1 MANTSK
7 GIYYP
12 STPSATADLLTDLKD
27 MAESIDTVLDD
38 IDLEGYEKTSDK
50 VTTISSTSTNE
61 QYPSAKAV
69 YDYIQSL
76 DGNNILY

>member
-12 STPSATADLLTDLKD
+12 STPSAIADLLTDLKD
-27 MAESIDTVLDD
+27 MAESIDTVLDN
-38 IDLEGYEKTSDK
+38 IDLDGYEQTTNKI
-50 VTTISSTSTNE
+50 TTISSTSTNE